1 MSDALKLIK
10 QLAGLQEMDQQIT
23 EAEQIMIYGFNSGRG
38 GKPGDHPAR
47 PVQLKQLK
55 MGQGGQPVAIV
66 YDRDSGGDYEA
77 TWNSQLNG
85 WTVDFD

>member
-23 EAEQIMIYGFNSGRG
+23 EAETVMIYGYNSGNG

-85 WTVDFD
+85 WTIDFD

>member
-38 GKPGDHPAR
+38 GKPGDNPAR
-47 PVQLKQLK
+47 PAKLKQLK

-66 YDRDSGGDYEA
+66 YDPDSMGDFEA

>member
-10 QLAGLQEMDQQIT
+10 QLAGIKESEQIA
-23 EAEQIMIYGFNSGRG
+23 EAETIMIYGFNSGQG
-38 GKPGDHPAR
+38 GKPGASPAR

-55 MGQGGQPVAIV
+55 MGQGGAPVAIV
-66 YDRDSGGDYEA
+66 YDPDSSGDYEA

-85 WTVDFD
+85 WIVDFD